1 MRAMTPIDLD
11 QGDLALLSRIAP
23 DVEVTGL
30 SREALGQVLQGA
42 LQRWPGDSGG
52 EELFRRL
59 VTELANRHGIPLG
72 RIH

>member
-23 DVEVTGL
+23 DIKMEGLTG
-30 SREALGQVLQGA
+30 EALGGILQDA
-42 LQRWPGDSGG
+42 LKRWQGESGG
-52 EELFRRL
+52 EELFRHL
-59 VTELANRHGIPLG
+59 VCEMANRHGIPLG